1 MGRTKEEMVKEDEWM
16 DGWIGWGWRRGWLL
30 AVWLLAVLAVCQ
42 GELGHRIGLGRMERE
57 GRDSDLVM
65 VLNTG
70 AVSSPGTGVSI
81 SDIVPIY
88 V

>member
-1 MGRTKEEMVKEDEWM
+1 MNGWM
-16 DGWIGWGWRRGWLL
+16 DRMGMEERL
-30 AVWLLAVLAVCQ
+30 AAGCLAVLVVCQ

-57 GRDSDLVM
+57 GRDRDLVM
-65 VLNTG
+65 ELNTG